1 MKYLSILILIFF
13 PFVSVASI
21 SMKQDSNS
29 NIISFNT
36 ETWIG
41 EINPH
46 TLEIKGGRN
55 KSELL
60 LISDT
65 SVKLGKIENVSFEE
79 NEVSWYYP
87 EHDLKTKILIK
98 NNRLV
103 LRFETSTEQK
113 FIFPRTGKNEKYEA
127 LIYPSGEGLFVPQ
140 NDSFW
145 EKQLVGTSLGTEDA
159 LTMPFWGHYSNFNTV
174 TYILHD
180 DLNSELQFLKEKKL
194 YTQLEH
200 KFRKTG
206 DHIRPFEISIIL
218 GDKSPIQPALEYK
231 KYLKEKGYLKNLN
244 EKAIENPEVQKL
256 YGAIHI
262 YLWGTGRSLE
272 ALDRFQKLELTNLWL
287 GYDQDPRSS
296 NYLVTPEIIQKG
308 VKLGYL
314 IGPYDS
320 FHTMQNPKNADGIN
334 NIFDDLYPAACIHDK
349 NGKVNIGFGGKGC
362 HVSSEAFVLQQ
373 PKNKTLYSRVNTF
386 VKTGINS
393 YFLDCDAT
401 GELFDDYSSMH
412 LMTKEK
418 DRTNR
423 IERMA
428 YIAADKKMVLGSET
442 AVSWAVS
449 SIAFAHGNFS
459 VHNAIHWPFTKQ
471 KEYGVWWP
479 QERPSFF
486 FKKVNASTDYITSKY
501 DPRYRL
507 PLFQTV
513 FHESI
518 ITTDR
523 WEISHLKIGNAVKVR
538 ELLELFYGV
547 PSIWSL
553 DLEDIEKYG
562 FHLKKLYSFFSPLH
576 KAIVTEELKDF
587 IWLDEDRKVQ
597 QIIFGNNAKLTAN
610 FSDVNFGNI
619 PGNTLEVHWLEK
631 DKKEYYTP

>member
-145 EKQLVGTSLGTEDA
+145 EKQLVGKSLGTEDA

-231 KYLKEKGYLKNLN
+231 KYLKEKVSLKNLN
-244 EKAIENPEVQKL
+244 EKANENPEVQKL

-296 NYLVTPEIIQKG
+296 KYLVTPEIIQKG

-401 GELFDDYSSMH
+401 GELFDDYSPMH

-428 YIAADKKMVLGSET
+428 YIATDKKMVLGSET

-449 SIAFAHGNFS
+449 FLAFAHGNFS

-523 WEISHLKIGNAVKVR
+523 WEIPHLKIGNAVRVR

-562 FHLKKLYSFFSPLH
+562 FHIKKLYSFFSPLH

-597 QIIFGNNAKLTAN
+597 QIIFGNKAKLTAN